1 MGRNGRDDMKRTRN
15 PYSNTAKRKAA
26 LAWMAARGITQPRGS
41 ISTPLPMADV
51 ALGRV
56 RVRKLAAV

>member
-1 MGRNGRDDMKRTRN
+1 MSKIRN
-15 PYSNTAKRKAA
+15 PYSNTKKRKEA
-26 LAWMAARGITQPRGS
+26 LAWLAARGITQPRALYP
-41 ISTPLPMADV
+41 TPLAVSDV

>member
-1 MGRNGRDDMKRTRN
+1 MKRTRN
-15 PYSNTAKRKAA
+15 PYSNTKKRKEA
-26 LAWMAARGITQPRGS
+26 LAWLAARGITQPRGS
-41 ISTPLPMADV
+41 ISTPLPVADV